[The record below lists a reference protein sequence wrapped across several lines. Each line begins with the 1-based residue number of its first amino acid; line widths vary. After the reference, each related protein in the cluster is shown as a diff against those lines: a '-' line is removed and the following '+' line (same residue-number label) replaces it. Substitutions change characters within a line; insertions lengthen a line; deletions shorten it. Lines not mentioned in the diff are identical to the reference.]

1 MYVHLCIFC
10 YFYLH
15 TYRYIYNICM
25 YLLYPDSAVFWGCF
39 ILSTKV
45 LSKQNTGRSI
55 KPSRGHLSC
64 ATFVVMIP
72 EAVPVGPLN
81 RPKHA
86 GRLRSRQETCYQV
99 PSGHMYI
106 FQPSSLDMSMRNF
119 QECLHGISL
128 SNVSVA
134 EIKGKRECFHLQTV
148 VMYVVYASIRFNLPT
163 KVAVKWWRE
172 VALAKRLV
180 SRRMH
185 F

>member
-1 MYVHLCIFC
+1 MYTFICFIFL
-10 YFYLH
+10 YAQH
-15 TYRYIYNICM
+15 IYIFIVPGTC
-25 YLLYPDSAVFWGCF
+25 SGVFWGCF

-55 KPSRGHLSC
+55 EPSRGHLSC
-64 ATFVVMIP
+64 ATFMVMIP

-86 GRLRSRQETCYQV
+86 GSLRSRQETWR
-99 PSGHMYI
+99 STFRSYI
-106 FQPSSLDMSMRNF
+106 YFNLHHWT
-119 QECLHGISL
+119 CLWETFNNTYLHHYIKCFCS
-128 SNVSVA
+128 VSVA
-134 EIKGKRECFHLQTV
+134 EIKAKRECFHLQTV
-148 VMYVVYASIRFNLPT
+148 VMYVVYGGIRFNLPT

-180 SRRMH
+180 SCWMH